1 MKIRFKMNS
10 VFCCSVTATCSIL
23 TSFKN
28 RVLGHNG
35 AVLVY
40 DFALDKK
47 KRTVVEGELQVQ
59 WE

>member
-1 MKIRFKMNS
+1 MKIRLKMNS
-10 VFCCSVTATCSIL
+10 VFCCSVTATCSIV
-23 TSFKN
+23 TSLKN

-47 KRTVVEGELQVQ
+47 RTVVEGELHVQ
-59 WE
+59 